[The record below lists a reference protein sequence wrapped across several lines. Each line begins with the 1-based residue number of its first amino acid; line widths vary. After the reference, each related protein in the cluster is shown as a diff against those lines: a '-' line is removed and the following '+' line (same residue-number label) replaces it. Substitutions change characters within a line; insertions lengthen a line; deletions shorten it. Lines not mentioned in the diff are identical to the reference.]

1 VSKDGKEGFL
11 GKINHKL
18 KNVERY
24 FVNTWSE
31 NFSQNSIDIILG
43 KHAKS
48 FSREKELQTFLSAE
62 MKKREDLYSEIK
74 NLRLFVGTWNL
85 GGFPAPIDSERP
97 DHQISKWLFPFQ
109 QNMSA
114 DILVIGFQE
123 IVELN
128 PKQVLLG
135 GNSEAIEQWN

>member
-1 VSKDGKEGFL
+1 VSKDGKEGIL

-48 FSREKELQTFLSAE
+48 FTREKELQTFLSAE

-85 GGFPAPIDSERP
+85 GGFPAPIDSDRP

-109 QNMSA
+109 QDMTA

-128 PKQVLLG
+128 PK
-135 GNSEAIEQWN
+135 

>member
-128 PKQVLLG
+128 PK
-135 GNSEAIEQWN
+135 

>member
-1 VSKDGKEGFL
+1 MSKDGKEGIL

-85 GGFPAPIDSERP
+85 GGFPAPIDSDRP

-109 QNMSA
+109 EDMTA

-128 PKQVLLG
+128 PK
-135 GNSEAIEQWN
+135 

>member
-1 VSKDGKEGFL
+1 MSKDGKEGFL

-85 GGFPAPIDSERP
+85 GGFPAPIDSDRP

-109 QNMSA
+109 QDMTA

-128 PKQVLLG
+128 PK
-135 GNSEAIEQWN
+135 

>member
-1 VSKDGKEGFL
+1 VSKDGKEGIL

-85 GGFPAPIDSERP
+85 GGFPAPIDSDRP

-109 QNMSA
+109 QDMTA

-128 PKQVLLG
+128 PK
-135 GNSEAIEQWN
+135 

>member
-1 VSKDGKEGFL
+1 
-11 GKINHKL
+11 
-18 KNVERY
+18 
-24 FVNTWSE
+24 
-31 NFSQNSIDIILG
+31 
-43 KHAKS
+43 
-48 FSREKELQTFLSAE
+48 

-85 GGFPAPIDSERP
+85 GGFPAPIDSDRP

-109 QNMSA
+109 EDMTA

-128 PKQVLLG
+128 PK
-135 GNSEAIEQWN
+135 

>member
-1 VSKDGKEGFL
+1 VSKDGKEGIL

-48 FSREKELQTFLSAE
+48 FTREKELQTFL
-62 MKKREDLYSEIK
+62 
-74 NLRLFVGTWNL
+74 
-85 GGFPAPIDSERP
+85 
-97 DHQISKWLFPFQ
+97 
-109 QNMSA
+109 
-114 DILVIGFQE
+114 
-123 IVELN
+123 
-128 PKQVLLG
+128 
-135 GNSEAIEQWN
+135 

>member
-85 GGFPAPIDSERP
+85 GGFPAPIDSDRP

-109 QNMSA
+109 QDMTA

-128 PKQVLLG
+128 PK
-135 GNSEAIEQWN
+135 

>member
-1 VSKDGKEGFL
+1 MSKDGKEGIL

-85 GGFPAPIDSERP
+85 GGFPAPIDSDRP

-109 QNMSA
+109 QDMTA

-128 PKQVLLG
+128 PK
-135 GNSEAIEQWN
+135 

>member
-62 MKKREDLYSEIK
+62 MKKREDIYSEIK

-85 GGFPAPIDSERP
+85 GGFPAPIDSDRP

-109 QNMSA
+109 QDMTA

-128 PKQVLLG
+128 PK
-135 GNSEAIEQWN
+135 

>member
-1 VSKDGKEGFL
+1 MSKDGKEGIL

-48 FSREKELQTFLSAE
+48 FTREKELQTFLSAE

-85 GGFPAPIDSERP
+85 GGFPAPIDSDRP

-109 QNMSA
+109 QDMTA

-128 PKQVLLG
+128 PK
-135 GNSEAIEQWN
+135 

>member
-1 VSKDGKEGFL
+1 MSKDGKEGFL

-62 MKKREDLYSEIK
+62 MKKREDIYSEIK

-85 GGFPAPIDSERP
+85 GGFPAPIDSDRP

-109 QNMSA
+109 QDMTA

-128 PKQVLLG
+128 PK
-135 GNSEAIEQWN
+135 

>member
-48 FSREKELQTFLSAE
+48 FSREKELQTFLSGE

-85 GGFPAPIDSERP
+85 GGFPAPIDSDRP

-109 QNMSA
+109 QDMTA

-128 PKQVLLG
+128 PK
-135 GNSEAIEQWN
+135 

>member
-1 VSKDGKEGFL
+1 MSKDGKEGIL

-48 FSREKELQTFLSAE
+48 FTREKELQTFLSAE

-85 GGFPAPIDSERP
+85 GGFPAPIDSDRP

-109 QNMSA
+109 EDMTA

-128 PKQVLLG
+128 PK
-135 GNSEAIEQWN
+135 

>member
-1 VSKDGKEGFL
+1 MSKDGKEGIL

-85 GGFPAPIDSERP
+85 GGFPAPIDSDRP
-97 DHQISKWLFPFQ
+97 DHQIRSVNGSFPF
-109 QNMSA
+109 S
-114 DILVIGFQE
+114 
-123 IVELN
+123 
-128 PKQVLLG
+128 KT
-135 GNSEAIEQWN
+135 

>member
-1 VSKDGKEGFL
+1 MSLQNAGTTSTISKVSKDGKEGFL

-85 GGFPAPIDSERP
+85 GGFPAPIDSDRP

-109 QNMSA
+109 QDMTA

-128 PKQVLLG
+128 PK
-135 GNSEAIEQWN
+135 